1 MAHFESDG
9 SYELEVLIR
18 FDAWDCQEKHI
29 KDMGFTT
36 EQIQDMGWSQIG
48 RIEDLVWLS
57 SLMFFQWIGLR
68 EDLQETIDFPIKY
81 GAFL

>member
-1 MAHFESDG
+1 MAHFESYG

-57 SLMFFQWIGLR
+57 SLMFFSMDWFKGR
-68 EDLQETIDFPIKY
+68 STGNHRFSH
-81 GAFL
+81 